1 MQPTS
6 PHQMNANY
14 MCVKFLPLAFSLIDL
29 DLIIVKKKNNTT
41 TETKKNNIFQTGIS
55 ITTLPLAFALL
66 AISAVAFIRKHF
78 ISLLPARYVVPE
90 PTK

>member
-66 AISAVAFIRKHF
+66 AISAAVACIRKNF
-78 ISLLPARYVVPE
+78 ISLIPARYD
-90 PTK
+90 